1 MRPFLLSLLLAL
13 SALTLAAPAEDW
25 AQWRGPNRDGICK
38 EQGLLQ
44 EWPKD
49 GPRLIW
55 EQHDLG
61 TGYSTPAIANGR
73 IFLVSNKG
81 LDDEFVQALSEKD
94 GKQIWS
100 THIGKV
106 GNPDQQPNYPGARST
121 PTVDG
126 DTVYALGSDGDLVS
140 LSAAD
145 GKVIWKKSLRADFAG
160 EPGVWAYSESPLVDG
175 DALVVT
181 PGGDDATMLKLHKK
195 DGSLIWKG
203 HPEPDKKQDETDAQ
217 SNKKQKKNA
226 AGYASIIKFNAAG
239 KEQYI
244 QLLGGGLVG
253 VDAATGKFLWLY
265 DHTSK
270 GSPANIA
277 TPVCADGCVYSGTQY
292 TGGGL
297 IKLLPDGKGVK
308 YEEVYFEK
316 KLPRAIGGEVLHD
329 GSLYG
334 TSKEQTE
341 CLDFKTGEVKW
352 SKDHG
357 IAPASLLYADSR
369 LYLHGE
375 EQGDVLLLEAS
386 PGGYKELGHF
396 TPSDVPADRV
406 GKSWAYPVIANG
418 RLYIHDW
425 GKLWCYDV
433 KADRSEKAAS
443 RAPAGATTPSRN

>member
-1 MRPFLLSLLLAL
+1 MRQLLL
-13 SALTLAAPAEDW
+13 TLVFTFNGLILNVTAEDW
-25 AQWRGPNRDGICK
+25 PQWRGPARDGICK
-38 EQGLLQ
+38 EQGLLR

-49 GPRLIW
+49 GPPLIW

-73 IFLVSNKG
+73 IFLISNKG
-81 LDDEFVQALSEKD
+81 LDDEYVQALNEKD
-94 GKQIWS
+94 GKQIWT

-126 DTVYALGSDGDLVS
+126 DTVYALGSDGDLS
-140 LSAAD
+140 CLSAGD
-145 GKVIWKKSLRADFAG
+145 GKVKWKKNLRTDFGG

-181 PGGDDATMLKLHKK
+181 PGGDEATMLKLYKK
-195 DGSLIWKG
+195 DGSVIWKG
-203 HPEPDKKQDETDAQ
+203 HPEPKKSDEDANAQ
-217 SNKKQKKNA
+217 PNKKQKRNA
-226 AGYASIIKFNAAG
+226 AGYSSIVKFNAAG
-239 KEQYI
+239 KQQYI
-244 QLLGGGLVG
+244 QLLGGGLIG

-265 DHTSK
+265 DRTSK

-277 TPVCADGCVYSGTQY
+277 TPVCADDCVYSGTQY

-297 IKLLPDGKGVK
+297 IKLSPDGDGVK
-308 YEEVYFEK
+308 DEEVYFEK

-329 GSLYG
+329 GDLYG
-334 TSKEQTE
+334 TSKEQTQ

-357 IAPASLLYADSR
+357 IAPASLLYADNR

-375 EQGDVLLLEAS
+375 EQGDVMLLEAS
-386 PGGYKELGHF
+386 PAGYKELGHF
-396 TPSDVPADRV
+396 TPSDLPTDRV

-425 GKLWCYDV
+425 GKLWCFDL
-433 KADRSEKAAS
+433 KANGGEKAAS
-443 RAPAGATTPSRN
+443 RPPAATTPSRN